1 MDVVFFENVIIK
13 FLFTNTEIRDK
24 IFPFLKV
31 KLFDDRMNIGIITKY
46 LRYYQ
51 KFNNFPTISEMK
63 LEIEDKDTFDHLIE
77 IKDLDVSEFKQ
88 EFLLSEI
95 EDFFK
100 KKLIL
105 SVITDTA
112 ESLTKDE
119 LENVSQSPDNL
130 REALAFSFNTQ
141 VGLDVLNE
149 AERIYQD
156 LHNKDKVIPTGITV
170 LDRFIKGGFHEKS
183 LSLFMAETN
192 LGKSLIMCSLATNS
206 LLQNKNVL
214 YITLE
219 MSELKIAERI
229 MSNLFDIDI
238 NEIEDIKK
246 EPFMELFGEWKKK
259 LANNFVVKEFPT
271 RSINTNHIRNLLK
284 ELKVKKKFVPDIIYV
299 DYVSI
304 MLSCSSNKNDNTYI
318 EIKRIS
324 EELRG
329 LAVELGIP
337 FISAV
342 QTNRGGFG
350 NSEID
355 LTDIADSI
363 GTTATADLI
372 IGVTQPDE
380 FRNLNKFCW
389 MILKNRYGLNKKKMS
404 VLVEYFKMRIS
415 DDPDDLNI
423 KDMPVSPEKEKD
435 NIVNKAIEVT
445 NSLLNKDNKDKFKKI
460 IDFE

>member
-1 MDVVFFENVIIK
+1 MDTVFFENVIIK
-13 FLFTNTEIRDK
+13 FLFCDAEIRDK
-24 IFPFLKV
+24 IFPFLSPKV
-31 KLFDDRMNIGIITKY
+31 FDDRLNIDIIKKY
-46 LRYYQ
+46 IKYYH
-51 KFNNFPTISEMK
+51 KFSTYPTISEMK
-63 LEIEDKDTFDHLIE
+63 LEIENKDSFDHLVL
-77 IKDLDVSEFKQ
+77 IKDLDITEYKQ
-88 EFLLSEI
+88 DFLLSEI

-112 ESLTKDE
+112 ENLTKDE
-119 LENVSQSPDNL
+119 LDKVANSPDIL
-130 REALAFSFNTQ
+130 REALAFSFDTKI
-141 VGLDVLNE
+141 GLDILNE
-149 AERIYQD
+149 PERIYDD
-156 LHNKDKVIPTGITV
+156 LHNKDKVISTGISV
-170 LDRFIKGGFHEKS
+170 LDRFTKGGFHEKS
-183 LSLFMAETN
+183 LNLFMAETN

-219 MSELKIAERI
+219 MSELKVSERI
-229 MSNLFDIDI
+229 MANLFDIDI
-238 NEIEDIKK
+238 NEISEIAKQ
-246 EPFMELFGEWKKK
+246 PFMELFSNWKKK
-259 LANNFVVKEFPT
+259 IDNKFVVKEFSA

-284 ELKVKKKFVPDIIYV
+284 ELKIKKKFVPDIIYV
-299 DYVSI
+299 DYLTI
-304 MLSCSSNKNDNTYI
+304 MLACMSNKNDNSYI

-329 LAVELGIP
+329 LATELAIP

-350 NSEID
+350 NVEID

-380 FRNLNKFCW
+380 FRTLNKFCW

-404 VLVEYFKMRIS
+404 VLVDYFKMRIS
-415 DDPDDLNI
+415 DDPDDLNS
-423 KDMPVSPEKEKD
+423 KDMPISPEKQKESQ
-435 NIVNKAIEVT
+435 VNKAIETT
-445 NSLLNKDNKDKFKKI
+445 NDLLNKDNKDKFKKI